1 MTIPIEH
8 SICLSFNRHINL
20 NDVMNYISE
29 NGLEMIRFQLD
40 NDFSATVEVYTKYSQ
55 GHGTWKDVDEDIENF
70 EMFIMDLEDKF
81 HGVENSPRDITE
93 TVNDAVSILKGRLV

>member
-40 NDFSATVEVYTKYSQ
+40 DDFSATVEVCTKYSS
-55 GHGTWKDVDEDIENF
+55 GLGTWKDVDNDITNF
-70 EMFIMDLEDKF
+70 EMFIMNLEDKF
-81 HGVENSPRDITE
+81 HGIENGPRDITE
-93 TVNDAVSILKGRLV
+93 TVNDAVSILKDSLK

>member
-1 MTIPIEH
+1 
-8 SICLSFNRHINL
+8 
-20 NDVMNYISE
+20 MNYISE